1 MVKRNPNIAKLPAG
15 YLFPEI
21 GRRRRALL
29 ERQPDAEIISLGI
42 GNTTEPLTPHIVEG
56 LRSAALALG
65 TAEGYSGYDDDPK
78 GQALLQ
84 NLKTKLS
91 EKWYHGMVSPGE
103 IVISDGAKCDCGRL
117 QMLFGSEVTIAV
129 QDPAYPVYVDGSVIA
144 GATGAHNPE
153 RGQFDG
159 LVYLPCTPANA
170 FFPDLSALPRTDLI
184 YFCSPNNP
192 TGAVSTREQLR
203 ELVVFAKR
211 NGSIII
217 FDAAY
222 AAFIQD
228 DSLPRSIFE
237 IEGARE
243 VALEVNS
250 FSKPIGFTG
259 VRLGWTVVPRELAF
273 EGGAPVSKDW
283 SRVMSTLF
291 NGASNIAQYGALA
304 ALDDEG
310 LAEMRQTVGYY
321 MENARIIKEGLAG
334 LGLNSYGGV
343 NSPYVWAEFPGRLS
357 WDVFTEILEKAH
369 VVTTPGS
376 GFGPSGEGFIRFSAF
391 GHRADVVEAVRRL
404 KESTKGTK

>member
-21 GRRRRALL
+21 GRKRRALL
-29 ERQPDAEIISLGI
+29 ERQPDAKIISLGI

-56 LRSAALALG
+56 LRSAALTLG

-84 NLKTKLS
+84 NLKIKLS
-91 EKWYHGMVSPGE
+91 EKWYHGRLSPEE
-103 IVISDGAKCDCGRL
+103 IFISDGAKCDCGRL
-117 QMLFGSEVTIAV
+117 QMMFGAEVTIAV
-129 QDPAYPVYVDGSVIA
+129 QDPAYPVYVDGSVMA
-144 GATGAHNPE
+144 GATGALNPE

-170 FFPDLSALPRTDLI
+170 FFPDLAALPRTDLI

-192 TGAVSTREQLR
+192 TGAVSAREQLR
-203 ELVVFAKR
+203 ELVAFARR

-222 AAFIQD
+222 AAFIKD

-237 IEGARE
+237 IEGSRE
-243 VALEVNS
+243 AAIEVNS

-259 VRLGWTVVPRELAF
+259 VRLGWTVIPRELAF
-273 EGGAPVSKDW
+273 DGGAPVSKDW

-321 MENARIIKEGLAG
+321 MENARIIREGLSS
-334 LGLNSYGGV
+334 LGLNNYGGV
-343 NSPYVWAEFPGRLS
+343 NSPYVWAEFPGRRS

-404 KESTKGTK
+404 KEKL